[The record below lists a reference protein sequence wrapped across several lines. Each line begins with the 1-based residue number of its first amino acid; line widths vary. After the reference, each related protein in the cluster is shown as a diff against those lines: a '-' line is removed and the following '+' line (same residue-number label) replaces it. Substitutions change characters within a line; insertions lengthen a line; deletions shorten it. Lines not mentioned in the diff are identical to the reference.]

1 MKIEEGTVHVGAP
14 QGGVRKKAAGVETK
28 EKSAI
33 GADESAYNVELSSVA
48 GQTVSGGDEEEAR
61 RAKVAAIRDQLAA
74 GSYNI
79 SGKDV
84 ASKILGAL
92 KG

>member
-1 MKIEEGTVHVGAP
+1 MKIEQGAAP
-14 QGGVRKKAAGVETK
+14 IVSSPAGAQKRAAVDSRKKPEARAE
-28 EKSAI
+28 
-33 GADESAYNVELSSVA
+33 DPAYNVYLSAAAEQMTSVD
-48 GQTVSGGDEEEAR
+48 QEEEAR
-61 RAKVAAIRDQLAA
+61 RAKVAAIRDQLAS